1 MSKRV
6 HTGIDQLIL
15 ETKDLSVFPIRRVVT
30 ESQKYWEVSDLREG
44 NNYVRQYRTKFNAEQ
59 AICAAIKFAMAGN

>member
-1 MSKRV
+1 MREV

-30 ESQKYWEVSDLREG
+30 ETEKYWEVSDLREG
-44 NNYVRQYRTKFNAEQ
+44 NNYVRKYQTKFRAEQ
-59 AICAAIKFAMAGN
+59 AICAAIKYAMK